1 MCNSVDVR
9 ANEPICVRI
18 VDLMLCN
25 TDLQAIVSLRTFLL
39 SLIKPIR
46 STVRTHIQMIQSSV
60 LLKYLPFFTF
70 LRRQAPKIAAE
81 VQRAYVSSAR
91 TYYETSFRRYA
102 RALGQVK
109 ARATERVEYLGGN
122 SATENVQAALINAKV
137 IGAVPSEKKTEK
149 KPFRVE
155 HKYSRLEGE
164 PVITLPQ
171 AEDPNFVS
179 REQAQLVARS

>member
-1 MCNSVDVR
+1 
-9 ANEPICVRI
+9 
-18 VDLMLCN
+18 
-25 TDLQAIVSLRTFLL
+25 
-39 SLIKPIR
+39 
-46 STVRTHIQMIQSSV
+46 MIQSSV

-81 VQRAYVSSAR
+81 VQCAYVASAR

-109 ARATERVEYLGGN
+109 ARARGAGTERVEYLGGN
-122 SATENVQAALINAKV
+122 SAAETVQAALINAKV
-137 IGAVPSEKKTEK
+137 IGAVPTSNGTGENRR
-149 KPFRVE
+149 PFRAE
-155 HKYSRLEGE
+155 LKYSRLAGE

-179 REQAQLVARS
+179 SIRDCDERLHG